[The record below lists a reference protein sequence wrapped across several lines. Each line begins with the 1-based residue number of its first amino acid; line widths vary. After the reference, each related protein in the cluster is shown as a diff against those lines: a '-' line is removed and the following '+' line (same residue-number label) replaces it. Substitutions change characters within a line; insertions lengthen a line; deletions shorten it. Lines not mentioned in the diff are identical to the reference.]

1 MNIVER
7 ILCTDCAMTER
18 TVYKNGEQLVFNM
31 EKVQTFIET
40 ELSGYSNA
48 DQNIIKECLAFLV
61 SDLDITDIDMRDTPE
76 RFYFDAVKAYL
87 EDGHSIQD
95 LDEIEDDSEV
105 FDYCGI

>member
-1 MNIVER
+1 MNIVES
-7 ILCTDCAMTER
+7 ILSDSDMTER

-87 EDGHSIQD
+87 EDGHSIRD